1 MEEYDRV
8 IDFINSYPKMH
19 VWIPDDTFS
28 VLFLQC
34 TVECVCA
41 KSSCLKSHKRRWK
54 SNVNS
59 LAAKGKLHLVT
70 EFRIVMTDESKQP
83 LDLSKAV
90 LVIVPGISSVV
101 SNVSSI
107 VMVGN
112 GAFEAGSLQT
122 LRQMRSEA
130 EEAADTI
137 HRTFQNVSSLRLYSP
152 NHTGDD
158 SPCATDIPDYVW
170 SQLEHADVLT
180 PLSNELVGFCQ
191 NLTTLRLNSACL
203 QMNADLPGIP
213 THCLRELDLYRI
225 VHMFPWR
232 LFNMSKGVVDFS
244 NLESLTVEFVWSPDQ
259 PASFPG
265 EGNDIVF
272 GSLETLKVCG
282 SGLVYLDFY
291 TFFIGNPITKLSI
304 SEDPAYYSSIDF
316 SILKDIKQLRVGH
329 PTGYPQFMGRYSV
342 AAIESLFESQSTV
355 EEAVIDGLLY
365 PIPVLTPWANLC
377 SLHFLVSI
385 ADTNC
390 MTSLLFQLPSLQ
402 KLTVVSYSMDRN
414 DAEDMLFA
422 DQAVNFQNVD
432 DMLDPDDRFPINESL
447 LQLNLYAYTGFDWF
461 GLYTLRKWVCSSAA
475 LTKKLE
481 LLSEPPEMLSIS
493 LQANDPASSVA
504 TSCAAA

>member
-1 MEEYDRV
+1 
-8 IDFINSYPKMH
+8 
-19 VWIPDDTFS
+19 
-28 VLFLQC
+28 
-34 TVECVCA
+34 
-41 KSSCLKSHKRRWK
+41 
-54 SNVNS
+54 
-59 LAAKGKLHLVT
+59 
-70 EFRIVMTDESKQP
+70 MTDESRQP
-83 LDLSKAV
+83 LDLNKAV

-101 SNVSSI
+101 ANVSSI

-122 LRQMRSEA
+122 VRQARSEA
-130 EEAADTI
+130 EDAADTI
-137 HRTFQNVSSLRLYSP
+137 HQTFQNVSSLRLYSP

-158 SPCATDIPDYVW
+158 SPCATDIPDYVGIFW
-170 SQLEHADVLT
+170 RLLTEKYRSQLEHADVLT
-180 PLSNELVGFCQ
+180 PLSNELVSFCQ

-203 QMNADLPGIP
+203 QMNANLPGIP
-213 THCLRELDLYRI
+213 TRRLRELDLYRI
-225 VHMFPWR
+225 VHTFPWR

-244 NLESLTVEFVWSPDQ
+244 NLESLTVEFVWTLDQ

-282 SGLVYLDFY
+282 SGFVYLDFY

-316 SILKDIKQLRVGH
+316 SILEDIKQLRVGH

-342 AAIESLFESQSTV
+342 AAIEPLFESQSTV

-390 MTSLLFQLPSLQ
+390 MASLLFQLPSLR
-402 KLTVVSYSMDRN
+402 KLTIVSYSMDRN
-414 DAEDMLFA
+414 DTEDMLFA

-447 LQLNLYAYTGFDWF
+447 LQLNLYAYTRFDWL
-461 GLYTLRKWVCSSAA
+461 GLYTLVCCLPNIADLGVNSQYVA
-475 LTKKLE
+475 KMGV
-481 LLSEPPEMLSIS
+481 LLSCFDKEARHVKVHRFSGS
-493 LQANDPASSVA
+493 LRTN
-504 TSCAAA
+504 